1 MLNNL
6 NWFGSGNAGTVT
18 LSRRNQIP
26 ANTFREIIKRLQ
38 SFGIIAV
45 TVESTKIVD
54 NVYG

>member
-6 NWFGSGNAGTVT
+6 NWFGSGNAGSVT